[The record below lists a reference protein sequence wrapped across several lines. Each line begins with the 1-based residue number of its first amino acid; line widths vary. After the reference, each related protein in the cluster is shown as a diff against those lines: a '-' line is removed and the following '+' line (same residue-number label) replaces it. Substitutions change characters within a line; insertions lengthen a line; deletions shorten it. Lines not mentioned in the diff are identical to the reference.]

1 MGQGLWQWQFAM
13 SDRRQESLL
22 PGDGRSSRKVP
33 GMIEGQTN
41 VRSSRFGAGALDGIG
56 RELGRFIVTTMDLPW
71 RLAQPRL
78 GAQPLAVLL
87 VENMEIETLDR
98 QVAAAPPCD
107 TVLALGGGQAIDLGK
122 YLAWKRGLRLV
133 TAPTILSVD
142 AFVTPAAG
150 IRRGHRVEYVG
161 QTNPDP
167 LIIDYDLIRTAP
179 PALNI
184 AGVGDLL
191 SIHTACF
198 DWELAARAGKS
209 EFPFRAEDVAKARAI
224 LTDTMAKADSIRACS
239 DDGLRAIVE
248 GYMRVNTICLPAGH
262 YRVEEGSEHYLF
274 YELEE
279 RLQRPFIHGW
289 IVGLGVGLLSRLQEN
304 QHAEAVNFMDA
315 VGLCHQP
322 ADLDL
327 RREDLVASLLNLRRY
342 VEARRDLWYTVI
354 NERVVTPSWVET
366 ALATLR
372 F

>member
-1 MGQGLWQWQFAM
+1 MT
-13 SDRRQESLL
+13 
-22 PGDGRSSRKVP
+22 
-33 GMIEGQTN
+33 IEGQTN
-41 VRSSRFGAGALDGIG
+41 VRSARFGGGAIDGIG
-56 RELGRFIVTTMDLPW
+56 RELGRFVVTTMEVPW

-78 GAQPLAVLL
+78 GAQPAAVLL
-87 VENMEIETLDR
+87 VKNMEVETLDR
-98 QVAAAPPCD
+98 QVADTPECD
-107 TVLALGGGQAIDLGK
+107 TVLAIGGGQAIDLGK

-161 QTNPDP
+161 QTIPDP
-167 LIIDYDLIRTAP
+167 LVIDYDLIRTAP
-179 PALNI
+179 AELNI

-209 EFPFRAEDVAKARAI
+209 EYPFRAEDVAKARAI
-224 LTDTMAKADSIRACS
+224 LADTTAKAEAIHACA
-239 DDGLRAIVE
+239 DEGLRAIVE

-279 RLQRPFIHGW
+279 RLQRSFIHGW
-289 IVGLGVGLLSRLQEN
+289 IVGLGVHLLSRLQDN
-304 QHAEAVNFMDA
+304 AHAKAVSFMDA
-315 VGLCHQP
+315 VGLRYHP
-322 ADLDL
+322 SDLGIG
-327 RREDLVASLLNLRRY
+327 REDLTASLLNLCHY
-342 VEARRDLWYTVI
+342 VSRRRDLWYTVV
-354 NERVVTPSWVET
+354 NEREISRAWAEES
-366 ALATLR
+366 LATLR

>member
-1 MGQGLWQWQFAM
+1 
-13 SDRRQESLL
+13 
-22 PGDGRSSRKVP
+22 
-33 GMIEGQTN
+33 MIEGQTN

-78 GAQPLAVLL
+78 GAQPVGVLY

-161 QTNPDP
+161 QTSPEP
-167 LIIDYDLIRTAP
+167 LVIDYDLIRTAP

-198 DWELAARAGKS
+198 DWQLAARAGKS

-289 IVGLGVGLLSRLQEN
+289 IVGLGVDLLSRLQEN
-304 QHAEAVNFMDA
+304 QHAEAVDFMDA

-327 RREDLVASLLNLRRY
+327 RREDLAASLLNLRRY
-342 VEARRDLWYTVI
+342 VE
-354 NERVVTPSWVET
+354 
-366 ALATLR
+366 
-372 F
+372 

>member
-1 MGQGLWQWQFAM
+1 
-13 SDRRQESLL
+13 
-22 PGDGRSSRKVP
+22 
-33 GMIEGQTN
+33 MIEGQTN
-41 VRSSRFGAGALDGIG
+41 VCSARFGAGAIDGIAK
-56 RELGRFIVTTMDLPW
+56 ELGRFVVTTMEVPW

-78 GAQPLAVLL
+78 GAQPVAVLH
-87 VENMEIETLDR
+87 VENMEIETIGR
-98 QVAAAPPCD
+98 QVAVAPECD
-107 TVLALGGGQAIDLGK
+107 TVLAIGGGQAIDLGK

-161 QTNPDP
+161 QTSPDP
-167 LIIDYDLIRTAP
+167 LVIDFDLIRTAP
-179 PALNI
+179 PELNI

-198 DWELAARAGKS
+198 DWELAARAGRS
-209 EFPFRAEDVAKARAI
+209 EYPFHAEDIARARGILSDTLAKAA
-224 LTDTMAKADSIRACS
+224 AIRACS

-279 RLQRPFIHGW
+279 RLKRPFIHGW
-289 IVGLGVGLLSRLQEN
+289 IVGLGVHLLSRLQEN
-304 QHAEAVNFMDA
+304 RLAEAVAFMDE
-315 VGLCHQP
+315 VGLRYQP
-322 ADLDL
+322 ADVEI
-327 RREDLVASLLNLRRY
+327 RREDLRASLLNVRNY
-342 VEARRDLWYTVI
+342 VGSRPDLWYTVI
-354 NERVVTPSWVET
+354 NERAISPAWADA
-366 ALATLR
+366 ALDTLR

>member
-1 MGQGLWQWQFAM
+1 
-13 SDRRQESLL
+13 
-22 PGDGRSSRKVP
+22 
-33 GMIEGQTN
+33 MITGQTN
-41 VRSSRFGAGALDGIG
+41 VRSSRFGAGAIDGIG
-56 RELGRFIVTTMDLPW
+56 KELGRFIVTTMDVPW

-78 GAQPLAVLL
+78 GAQPTAVIH
-87 VENMEIETLDR
+87 VETMEIETLNR
-98 QVAAAPPCD
+98 QVAEAPECD
-107 TVLALGGGQAIDLGK
+107 TILAIGGGQAIDLGK

-161 QTNPDP
+161 QTSPDP
-167 LIIDYDLIRTAP
+167 LVIDYDLIRTAP
-179 PALNI
+179 PELNI

-191 SIHTACF
+191 SVHTACF
-198 DWELAARAGKS
+198 DWELAERAGKS
-209 EFPFRAEDVAKARAI
+209 EYPFRDEDVAQARVI
-224 LTDTMAKADSIRACS
+224 LTDTMAKAAAIRACS

-289 IVGLGVGLLSRLQEN
+289 IVGLGVHLLSRLQDN
-304 QHAEAVNFMDA
+304 RHAEVVAFMNE
-315 VGLCHQP
+315 VGLRFQP
-322 ADLDL
+322 TDMEIRHEDL
-327 RREDLVASLLNLRRY
+327 RASLLNLHHY
-342 VEARRDLWYTVI
+342 LSSRRDLWYTVI
-354 NERVVTPSWVET
+354 NEHDISPPWVDA
-366 ALATLR
+366 ALATLK